1 MFVAAPSCVPATAA
15 PRSKANSSGANG
27 GARAGRPQRANSCAQ
42 LNSTQLLPALAC
54 IISSASA
61 RPAQIP
67 SICPPRHP
75 LSIQPQLRLRSSLV
89 RSTLACLA
97 ASTARPRL
105 GLRRYRAF
113 FRPGIHS
120 APSLSSA
127 SALVQTAPLCA
138 RLRSGRGSGCMPGR
152 GHLGRVACP
161 LNRDD
166 RRATAALGDGCPT
179 RSNLTARSVEEQLVG
194 RSPEYRRG
202 NPTENPVGKT
212 EVVLQLAG
220 PAGGR
225 QKHSV
230 VVSKTRGSST
240 VQSLRRLVSSPF
252 HIE

>member
-1 MFVAAPSCVPATAA
+1 
-15 PRSKANSSGANG
+15 
-27 GARAGRPQRANSCAQ
+27 
-42 LNSTQLLPALAC
+42 
-54 IISSASA
+54 
-61 RPAQIP
+61 
-67 SICPPRHP
+67 
-75 LSIQPQLRLRSSLV
+75 
-89 RSTLACLA
+89 
-97 ASTARPRL
+97 
-105 GLRRYRAF
+105 
-113 FRPGIHS
+113 
-120 APSLSSA
+120 
-127 SALVQTAPLCA
+127 
-138 RLRSGRGSGCMPGR
+138 MPGR

-230 VVSKTRGSST
+230 VVSKTRRLHLAITRALKSFQVEKTGGWVGFFKMRCGKRGVVSLFVRSAALYCATCRGAAAQRKSPQAFST
-240 VQSLRRLVSSPF
+240 VGFLAAIPKIHGGGDEKRREDWAPLVASQVAASSRAWTSSPSSQPP
-252 HIE
+252 

>member
-1 MFVAAPSCVPATAA
+1 
-15 PRSKANSSGANG
+15 
-27 GARAGRPQRANSCAQ
+27 
-42 LNSTQLLPALAC
+42 
-54 IISSASA
+54 
-61 RPAQIP
+61 
-67 SICPPRHP
+67 
-75 LSIQPQLRLRSSLV
+75 
-89 RSTLACLA
+89 
-97 ASTARPRL
+97 
-105 GLRRYRAF
+105 
-113 FRPGIHS
+113 
-120 APSLSSA
+120 
-127 SALVQTAPLCA
+127 
-138 RLRSGRGSGCMPGR
+138 MPGR

-240 VQSLRRLVSSPF
+240 VSSPSRPISVYVRERSVPGAGRAPSVGHNSGMALPVDEGPERQRPNELGLQIRQLTHMYQSLVPTLSCVAMPSCRRRRARF
-252 HIE
+252 

>member
-15 PRSKANSSGANG
+15 PRSKANSRGA
-27 GARAGRPQRANSCAQ
+27 SSTQ
-42 LNSTQLLPALAC
+42 LNSTLACLAC

-202 NPTENPVGKT
+202 NPTENPVGKNGGCAPTRRPRRRST
-212 EVVLQLAG
+212 ETL
-220 PAGGR
+220 GR
-225 QKHSV
+225 SV
-230 VVSKTRGSST
+230 EVAWR
-240 VQSLRRLVSSPF
+240 
-252 HIE
+252 

>member
-1 MFVAAPSCVPATAA
+1 
-15 PRSKANSSGANG
+15 
-27 GARAGRPQRANSCAQ
+27 
-42 LNSTQLLPALAC
+42 
-54 IISSASA
+54 
-61 RPAQIP
+61 
-67 SICPPRHP
+67 
-75 LSIQPQLRLRSSLV
+75 
-89 RSTLACLA
+89 
-97 ASTARPRL
+97 
-105 GLRRYRAF
+105 
-113 FRPGIHS
+113 
-120 APSLSSA
+120 
-127 SALVQTAPLCA
+127 
-138 RLRSGRGSGCMPGR
+138 MPGR

-240 VQSLRRLVSSPF
+240 VSSPSRPISVYVRERSVPGAGRAPSLPVIIPVWLSPLAKDPNDESRTNSAAGSGRSRT
-252 HIE
+252 HIRAFVEIDQSRSMPKRLFT